1 MILSMNKADWKP
13 SKSVVDLFNQLVVLK
28 TLITNQLE
36 GEEGNLEP
44 FWINYLIS
52 FWKISTKKKNM
63 PSLLYLLSLGTK
75 PNIFDGQQNPS
86 LVNAYEDV
94 IGSRSIHILEIAR
107 LCKILLHPGNNL

>member
-44 FWINYLIS
+44 FLINIILLV
-52 FWKISTKKKNM
+52 FEKLVPKKNM